1 MACGTDCFF
10 VASSA
15 AAVHFAGA
23 LEQMPRF
30 GDVHSLY
37 LVKALYPENQ
47 NSVRRYRD
55 RRDDWQVCEARG
67 RFPAEPGNLFA
78 HWPSKGLRVTSVAS
92 A

>member
-15 AAVHFAGA
+15 AAVHVAGA

-47 NSVRRYRD
+47 NSVRRYQID
-55 RRDDWQVCEARG
+55 TTTGKFARRAAVSG
-67 RFPAEPGNLFA
+67 
-78 HWPSKGLRVTSVAS
+78 
-92 A
+92 